1 MPTDTEHFKMI
12 SQKIVYTH
20 LGERKFIT
28 RT

>member
-12 SQKIVYTH
+12 SQKTVYTH
-20 LGERKFIT
+20 LGEGKFIT